1 MPPATSQPPLAQ
13 WARPH
18 KEHPGGSG
26 TVRLRPTITS
36 NDSYGRF
43 LRRIATP
50 RQRSHARWTIG
61 PWLAG
66 YRLGLVS
73 AAQLRRRATQA
84 AFAGRDAAEIAHRG
98 ECFARDELPAMLR
111 PDMMQRIDRH
121 RAQGHRLVLVS
132 ASLDLYLAPW
142 CRLHGMELL
151 CNRLDARDG
160 QLTGRYNGHDIGTD
174 KAEAIRA
181 HCGDLSRHARIHA
194 HGDSREDRPMLAL
207 AHERWY
213 RGRRIA

>member
-1 MPPATSQPPLAQ
+1 MDLALFDFD
-13 WARPH
+13 H
-18 KEHPGGSG
+18 
-26 TVRLRPTITS
+26 TITS

-50 RQRSHARWTIG
+50 QQRSHARWTIG

-73 AAQLRRRATQA
+73 AAQLRRRATLV

-98 ECFARDELPAMLR
+98 ECFARDDLPAMLR

-160 QLTGRYNGHDIGTD
+160 RLTGRYNGHDIGTD